1 MKHPA
6 LTRIFAIVLAILSLV
21 MLVAGAFGLNSAR
34 ADREDRLADA
44 QRLQGR
50 IDEYRE
56 VSQALEGTVSYAE
69 SSKTLEE
76 RQEQHDSDAS
86 QHRSDL
92 AMYSATKGG
101 LETGR
106 EALWQAGD
114 ALEQG
119 WEQFN
124 AGYAQFEPLYNQY
137 LAGRQML
144 ATVDGLTSDLTA
156 IQSWTP
162 PEFPQAQPQTT
173 TEEQTTTGET
183 DPPEEPDPPEELPE
197 EPPKFYSQADILN
210 ACEGLKQGLTALEK
224 FVGSF
229 TTLAGELGSMGGAV
243 GEMPSMDPSK
253 VTGLLQSIT
262 DVKDQIEVLE
272 AKVEAAGDPIPE
284 DAGGLFAAAYAGLA
298 NAYEKIQ
305 GPLVSTVGP
314 MIAGINAMLAPQRAE
329 LEKNAATVE
338 AAKAQLDAAR
348 AALEQGDAQ
357 LHAGWDQIWQTIYD
371 LEDQQTE
378 LQEEK
383 TALEQDAQD
392 LAALEEE
399 ANKQEELEKRET
411 SLRMIL
417 MDREGIE
424 ERVDGGMELL
434 ESAEACRA
442 QLIRDGE
449 QEYQRRFA
457 GCLLMI
463 IGGLAGLVG
472 IPAAFEKPKS
482 RFLLIAP
489 VLLCLACAA
498 AAEAL
503 FEWMGRGSSYSAIFA
518 GIFAA
523 VQLLI
528 VTPRVK
534 KPAVKTEE

>member
-1 MKHPA
+1 
-6 LTRIFAIVLAILSLV
+6 
-21 MLVAGAFGLNSAR
+21 
-34 ADREDRLADA
+34 
-44 QRLQGR
+44 
-50 IDEYRE
+50 
-56 VSQALEGTVSYAE
+56 
-69 SSKTLEE
+69 
-76 RQEQHDSDAS
+76 
-86 QHRSDL
+86 
-92 AMYSATKGG
+92 
-101 LETGR
+101 
-106 EALWQAGD
+106 
-114 ALEQG
+114 
-119 WEQFN
+119 
-124 AGYAQFEPLYNQY
+124 
-137 LAGRQML
+137 
-144 ATVDGLTSDLTA
+144 
-156 IQSWTP
+156 
-162 PEFPQAQPQTT
+162 
-173 TEEQTTTGET
+173 
-183 DPPEEPDPPEELPE
+183 
-197 EPPKFYSQADILN
+197 
-210 ACEGLKQGLTALEK
+210 
-224 FVGSF
+224 
-229 TTLAGELGSMGGAV
+229 
-243 GEMPSMDPSK
+243 MP
-253 VTGLLQSIT
+253 
-262 DVKDQIEVLE
+262 
-272 AKVEAAGDPIPE
+272 
-284 DAGGLFAAAYAGLA
+284 
-298 NAYEKIQ
+298 
-305 GPLVSTVGP
+305 
-314 MIAGINAMLAPQRAE
+314 APQRAE

-399 ANKQEELEKRET
+399 ANKQEEL
-411 SLRMIL
+411 
-417 MDREGIE
+417 E